1 MIGRKQVI
9 GYYTEDGNIYC
20 PECINNDREIM
31 EKIEKIITAK
41 DSEEIQYFCQ
51 GCEKEIK

>member
-1 MIGRKQVI
+1 MIGRKKVI